1 MQTQTIDFEK
11 SHQFSTIFL
20 DYIQQNEK
28 LKPFYQHF
36 PTIENFEKQI
46 ELKKNF
52 LPHQR
57 NILVE
62 SLQNQYKN
70 IHIDIPKSV
79 DLLTQKNTF
88 TITTGHQLCLATGP
102 LYFIYKIITAINTAK
117 QLKKKYPD
125 YHFVPIYW
133 LASEDHDFA
142 EVNHFYLFGK
152 KIEWKNEQKG
162 GVGRF
167 LLENLAETLTE
178 IADFPADWIQNFY
191 KKELNLSQATRLLVA
206 ELFKNTDLVCIDAD
220 DKLLKK
226 SFTSII
232 EKEIFTQKSFEIVE
246 KTTEKLAQNYKTQ
259 INPREI
265 NLFYIDTQLRERI
278 VKNGNNF
285 EVLNTNITFS
295 EEKLR
300 EEINLFPEKF
310 SPNVVLRG
318 IYQEFILPNLAYIG
332 GPGELAYWFQLK
344 DAFENYEVTFP
355 ILMPRNFALY
365 ISAGQAKKINKFD
378 FSWENWFEN
387 ENNLKKMYLLKN
399 EETNVSLNE
408 ENIKIK
414 EIFDQI
420 KQKTERLDK
429 GLMDWIGAE
438 ETKITKALENIEKKL
453 QKTAETKAETILKQI
468 FAVKEKLF
476 PNGSLQERHD
486 NFLNFYIN
494 NKLFIQ
500 QLENHLNPFDF
511 RLHILIE
518 E

>member
-28 LKPFYQHF
+28 LKPFYQYF

-46 ELKKNF
+46 ELRQNF
-52 LPHQR
+52 TTKQR

-70 IHIDIPKSV
+70 IGIETPKAVFS
-79 DLLTQKNTF
+79 LQNQNTF

-102 LYFIYKIITAINTAK
+102 LYFIYKIVTAINTTK
-117 QLKKKYPD
+117 KLKEKYPNNN
-125 YHFVPIYW
+125 FVPVYW

-142 EVNHFYLFGK
+142 EVNHFHLFGK
-152 KIEWKNEQKG
+152 KIEWQSEQKG
-162 GVGRF
+162 AVGRF
-167 LLENLAETLTE
+167 LLDNITALLKD
-178 IADFPADWIQNFY
+178 IPDFPVAWIDNFF
-191 KKELNLSQATRLLVA
+191 KPSFNLSQNIRLLVT
-206 ELFKNTDLVCIDAD
+206 ELFKNTDLICLDAD
-220 DKLLKK
+220 DILLKK
-226 SFTSII
+226 SFTPII
-232 EKEIFTQKSFEIVE
+232 EKEIFTQKSFEIVQ
-246 KTTEKLAQNYKTQ
+246 KTTENLSKIYKTQ

-265 NLFYIDTQLRERI
+265 NLFYIDDNLRERI
-278 VKNGNNF
+278 VKNGDNF

-295 EEKLR
+295 TEQIK
-300 EEINLFPEKF
+300 EEITNFPEKF

-344 DAFENYEVTFP
+344 EAFENYEVVFP

-365 ISAGQAKKINKFD
+365 ISAGQSKKINKFD
-378 FSWENWFEN
+378 FSWGNWFEN
-387 ENNLKKMYLLKN
+387 ETDLKKMYLLKN
-399 EETNVSLNE
+399 ENTNTNLSD
-408 ENIKIK
+408 ENTKIK
-414 EIFDQI
+414 EVFEQI
-420 KQKTERLDK
+420 KQKSALLDK

-438 ETKITKALENIEKKL
+438 EHKILKSLENIEKKL
-453 QKTAETKAETILKQI
+453 EKTAETKAETTLKQI
-468 FAVKEKLF
+468 FAIKEKLF

-494 NKLFIQ
+494 NPLFIQ
-500 QLENHLNPFDF
+500 QLQEVLNPFDF
-511 RLHILIE
+511 RLNILIE
-518 E
+518 D